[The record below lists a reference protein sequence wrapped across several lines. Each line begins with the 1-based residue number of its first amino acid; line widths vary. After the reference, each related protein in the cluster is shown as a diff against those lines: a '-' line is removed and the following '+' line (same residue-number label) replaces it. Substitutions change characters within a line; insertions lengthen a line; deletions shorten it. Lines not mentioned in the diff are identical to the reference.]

1 MWVKWVKRQ
10 YEKTPKGGKKK
21 KKMENRKSFSLAFK
35 PVQGQNFVFI
45 GLR

>member
-21 KKMENRKSFSLAFK
+21 KKNGKQEI
-35 PVQGQNFVFI
+35 VFL
-45 GLR
+45 GF